1 MKKQKKLVIAFLI
14 ALLSL
19 IVLYLAVV
27 LPLVNREEPK
37 PDGIQVDEGE
47 DVLYNTRLVYEKL
60 DREDIVSITVKNEY
74 GEFSLVRDD
83 PESKRSGFLIS
94 YNGEKYTMCDYN
106 EE

>member
-47 DVLYNTRLVYEKL
+47 DVLVTIDDDDEFNKVATIFEENLSEL
-60 DREDIVSITVKNEY
+60 FELNIED
-74 GEFSLVRDD
+74 
-83 PESKRSGFLIS
+83 
-94 YNGEKYTMCDYN
+94 
-106 EE
+106 